1 MAKIVHRTSSRL
13 AGAIAILLLA
23 MALPAVAQSPL
34 LKDGFA
40 ALKAGKNIV
49 AVKRLTDALGTGKLT
64 PAETAKAYY
73 GRGLAYEAMRKP
85 AQAIADLTSAIWLG
99 GLTPEERES
108 AEAKRAKAYAAAG
121 VSQPAR
127 AARQRTAALATTA
140 VAPATSV
147 APAKSSEVSA
157 TPALAAQ
164 TSGWSSSVNGGGIR
178 TATAVQRQSAAPT
191 PGPSET
197 SGSGGLT
204 SLWQSSGLSDLFGS
218 GDSAGGSS
226 VTAASPSG
234 GASSIAQTLAS
245 GVAVARFTD
254 RDQSSFAPPPAREV
268 PAKTRVAR
276 PMVLSP
282 GPTKLASAGQGTSE
296 PAGRA
301 SAALAWNTN
310 VSGGTSTT
318 VKAKAARPQPE
329 GSSGFGQSVS
339 SMTSFFGGLFGSS
352 SATAPTKPQVVL
364 AKSKSALLA
373 QSSQRG
379 HGASGQAT
387 TKVAAAQPA
396 RDTKTIAGKFNLQ
409 VAAVRSL
416 DEARSIAGDLTQ
428 KHADLLASYQTRID
442 ETVHRSMGRFY
453 RVRLGPFLSVKDS
466 LSLCSELRRAGVGC
480 FLLLE
485 GGFTSS
491 PESSDTRL
499 LSDRILRRRM

>member
-1 MAKIVHRTSSRL
+1 M
-13 AGAIAILLLA
+13 LLLV
-23 MALPAVAQSPL
+23 MALPAAAQDPL

-40 ALKAGKNIV
+40 ALKAGKNTV

-234 GASSIAQTLAS
+234 GASSIAQTLSS
-245 GVAVARFTD
+245 GVAAARFTD

-268 PAKTRVAR
+268 PAKTRVAQ

-282 GPTKLASAGQGTSE
+282 GPTKLASTGQSTSE

-301 SAALAWNTN
+301 SDALAWNTN

-318 VKAKAARPQPE
+318 VKAQAKAARPQPE

-352 SATAPTKPQVVL
+352 SATAPTKPQVVP

-379 HGASGQAT
+379 HAASGQAT

-396 RDTKTIAGKFNLQ
+396 RDTKTVAGKFNLQ